1 MSSSE
6 SESEVDNRKSKA
18 PSLTT
23 QKALIQ
29 FLEQGGGLH
38 IPKLLHICN
47 RRPDLFGGRNTPERR
62 GVQAKVQ
69 SWKANG
75 ESYELLKEQL
85 GLTRLRN
92 QTVEMSSFSSP
103 PASSKK
109 AGRSSVGG
117 TSSATKLFLEDDSLR
132 YGKYSNF
139 VTSVS
144 CVVFSM
150 TFGHDDRPSLD
161 LILPPS

>member
-38 IPKLLHICN
+38 IPKLVHICN

-62 GVQAKVQ
+62 GVQAKLQ
-69 SWKANG
+69 SWKAN
-75 ESYELLKEQL
+75 EDSYELLKEQL
-85 GLTRLRN
+85 GLTHLRN
-92 QTVEMSSFSSP
+92 QTVETVEMSSYSSP
-103 PASSKK
+103 LSSSKK

-117 TSSATKLFLEDDSLR
+117 TSSAKKVFLEFDSLG
-132 YGKYSNF
+132 YGKYSID

-144 CVVFSM
+144 CVVFLM
-150 TFGHDDRPSLD
+150 TIGHDDRP
-161 LILPPS
+161 